1 MQKKKKS
8 VNGEKV
14 EENWF
19 QAHELSTFP
28 LYSEISEDPAM
39 SLTFCERTLDH
50 RCTEQTSPTTLVFSA
65 RAADSS
71 ICLLGVRL
79 KPASF
84 FAHPGFGTELRSL
97 RTHGG
102 GSAFPPVLSRGS
114 PPSPAAPQ
122 YVQAAERAEA
132 RTASARTQQD
142 SGPGWEPSRRPRAG
156 AGRRSRVFRP
166 RSVQLGWETARPGG
180 GAPRESSAAAAPQC
194 GREKQ
199 RGGRR
204 SKVTKMRFAGC
215 LASLC
220 PG

>member
-1 MQKKKKS
+1 
-8 VNGEKV
+8 
-14 EENWF
+14 
-19 QAHELSTFP
+19 
-28 LYSEISEDPAM
+28 M
-39 SLTFCERTLDH
+39 SLTFCERTLYH
-50 RCTEQTSPTTLVFSA
+50 RCTEQTSPATFVLST

-84 FAHPGFGTELRSL
+84 FAHPGFGTELVFL

-102 GSAFPPVLSRGS
+102 SALPLVLSRGS
-114 PPSPAAPQ
+114 PSPAAPQ
-122 YVQAAERAEA
+122 YVQAAERAAA

-156 AGRRSRVFRP
+156 AGRWSRVFRP

-180 GAPRESSAAAAPQC
+180 GAPASPAPPQPPDAVARSS
-194 GREKQ
+194 G
-199 RGGRR
+199 GGRR
-204 SKVTKMRFAGC
+204 SKVTKMRLSGC

>member
-1 MQKKKKS
+1 
-8 VNGEKV
+8 
-14 EENWF
+14 
-19 QAHELSTFP
+19 
-28 LYSEISEDPAM
+28 M
-39 SLTFCERTLDH
+39 SLTFCERTLYH
-50 RCTEQTSPTTLVFSA
+50 RCTEQTSPATFVLST

-84 FAHPGFGTELRSL
+84 FAHPSFGTELGFL

-102 GSAFPPVLSRGS
+102 SAFPLVLSRGS
-114 PPSPAAPQ
+114 LSPAAPQ
-122 YVQAAERAEA
+122 YVQAAERAAA

-156 AGRRSRVFRP
+156 AGRWSRVFRP

-194 GREKQ
+194 SREKQ

-204 SKVTKMRFAGC
+204 SKVV
-215 LASLC
+215 LASGHMIAKTKL
-220 PG
+220 PAQKGLDSAGGSSPVALS

>member
-1 MQKKKKS
+1 
-8 VNGEKV
+8 
-14 EENWF
+14 
-19 QAHELSTFP
+19 
-28 LYSEISEDPAM
+28 M
-39 SLTFCERTLDH
+39 SLTFCERTLYH
-50 RCTEQTSPTTLVFSA
+50 RCTEQTSPATFVLST

-84 FAHPGFGTELRSL
+84 FAHPGFGAKLVFL

-102 GSAFPPVLSRGS
+102 SAFPLVLSRGS
-114 PPSPAAPQ
+114 PSPAALQ
-122 YVQAAERAEA
+122 YVQAAERAAA
-132 RTASARTQQD
+132 RAASARTQQD

-156 AGRRSRVFRP
+156 AGRWSRVFRP

-194 GREKQ
+194 SREKQ

-204 SKVTKMRFAGC
+204 SKVTKMRLAGC